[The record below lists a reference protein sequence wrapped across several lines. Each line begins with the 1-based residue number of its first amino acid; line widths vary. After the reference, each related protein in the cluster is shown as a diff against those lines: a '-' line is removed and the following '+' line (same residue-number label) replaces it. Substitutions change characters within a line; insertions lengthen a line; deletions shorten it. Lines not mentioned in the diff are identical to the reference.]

1 MVALKGGAGHAAR
14 GEETWNSFL
23 QRCLNVSVGQL
34 PLLTCKEH
42 THTLPLF
49 PHTLFP
55 THRNPTLCAPVSLDL
70 TQSPIKRILLIL
82 LLTKH
87 QQSLFGS
94 IPHVLLVRS
103 TEIDQLVDALFGLQN
118 MKNRLTPDT
127 RVRTVKKQ
135 IEDGDC

>member
-1 MVALKGGAGHAAR
+1 MLPGEKRR
-14 GEETWNSFL
+14 GTPSC
-23 QRCLNVSVGQL
+23 RDVSTCLWANFPSSPVRN
-34 PLLTCKEH
+34 